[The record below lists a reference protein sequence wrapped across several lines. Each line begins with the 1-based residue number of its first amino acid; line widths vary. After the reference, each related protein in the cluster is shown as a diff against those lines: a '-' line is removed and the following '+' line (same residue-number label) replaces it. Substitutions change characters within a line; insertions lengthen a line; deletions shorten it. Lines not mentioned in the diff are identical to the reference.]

1 MRALKTFIPLFVL
14 LFAFAPAQAKEDS
27 PMAVEGTAT
36 ISVDEAK
43 ALFDNGVV
51 FVDVRGDSDFEAG
64 RIPGAL
70 HLNSKTALNE
80 ASLIEVA
87 KKDQEIVM
95 YCNGQKCMR
104 SSIASEKAVAWGFTN
119 VKYFRDGNP
128 SWQSAGYPVE

>member
-87 KKDQEIVM
+87 KKDQVHAFFDRQREGSRLGLHERQIL
-95 YCNGQKCMR
+95 
-104 SSIASEKAVAWGFTN
+104 
-119 VKYFRDGNP
+119 P
-128 SWQSAGYPVE
+128 